1 MDLLEQLRSHR
12 KDSRLIIGGL
22 AGLLLLLVAVY
33 VFILRGRDLPAM
45 LVTNRVLL
53 LVLWYIDFVLI
64 LAVLFVLLRNIVKL
78 LIERHH
84 RILGSRFKTKLVAT
98 YVGLSLVPVLILFV
112 YASSLLQSSIERW
125 FAAPVK
131 RVLDQGHAVAQAM
144 NRRLEETALRDAA
157 RVAREMRGYD
167 LGEES
172 QRRSLGR
179 RLQQL
184 ADELQLDLLAV
195 YEGTDFVHAVLNP
208 RSGLSDLPEQI
219 DVDLGVQGRA
229 LHAAVA

>member
-84 RILGSRFKTKLVAT
+84 RILGSRFKTKLLVT
-98 YVGLSLVPVLILFV
+98 YIGLTAIPMT
-112 YASSLLQSSIERW
+112 
-125 FAAPVK
+125 
-131 RVLDQGHAVAQAM
+131 AVTVMHPALRRPTPHV
-144 NRRLEETALRDAA
+144 RRLSGRLRFT
-157 RVAREMRGYD
+157 G
-167 LGEES
+167 
-172 QRRSLGR
+172 
-179 RLQQL
+179 
-184 ADELQLDLLAV
+184 
-195 YEGTDFVHAVLNP
+195 
-208 RSGLSDLPEQI
+208 
-219 DVDLGVQGRA
+219 
-229 LHAAVA
+229 